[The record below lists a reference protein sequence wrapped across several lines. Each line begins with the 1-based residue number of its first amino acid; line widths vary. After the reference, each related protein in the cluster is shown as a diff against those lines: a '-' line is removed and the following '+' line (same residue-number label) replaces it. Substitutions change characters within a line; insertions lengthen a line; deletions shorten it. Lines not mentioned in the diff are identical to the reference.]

1 MWPVAVDNPARAA
14 QSTRARREKDRTV
27 SHLARLSLAN
37 RTIVALI
44 ALIIIGFGVFAIPQL
59 KQELIPSIEF
69 PAVTVSA
76 QYPGAG
82 PQIVEDEVTTPIEDA
97 TQGLD
102 GLETETST
110 SSEGS
115 SNITLQFAYGTDVDD
130 AVGDIQQSINRIES
144 QLPEDVDPQVVSGNS
159 DDIPVLV
166 LAATSSLKQHRLADR
181 LNDVVVPELNKVS
194 GVQETQATGDREQQV
209 DIKLDEKKLRK
220 KGLTASAVSQALTG
234 NGSPIPTGSI
244 TKGTKDLSVQVGKNF
259 SSVDDI
265 ENLYLTPTGGSS
277 SGASAGGQSPGG
289 PGGAP
294 TGGAA
299 TGEAQAPGDAGQA
312 GAGGQAT
319 APKPVKL
326 GKVAEVSLTDAK
338 ATSLTRTNGEP
349 SLGLVITA
357 ASDGNNV
364 AISDKVHD
372 KLSDLADDV
381 GHGTKLSV
389 VFDQAPFVQDSIRSL
404 GTEGLL
410 GLGFAVLVILVF
422 LLSVRSTIVTAV
434 SIPLSLLIALIALW
448 TGDLS
453 LNLLTLGGLTVA
465 IGRVVDDSIVVLE
478 NIKRHLGYGEEKRQA
493 VLDGVR
499 EVATAVTASTLT
511 TVAVFLPIGFVSGL
525 VGELFRPFAL
535 SVTVALLASL
545 VVALTI
551 IPVLSYWFLKPPKV
565 GSDPEAYRQRALEK
579 ERRSPLQRAYVPLI
593 RFTTKHRLTT
603 IGLALLIFCG
613 TVAMGAQL
621 KTNFLADSGQNTL
634 TINQT
639 MPVGTN
645 LQTTSKA
652 AKKVGNVLGDVH
664 GVDSYQATVGGGLYG
679 QPTAAGASTATFSV
693 TLDENSDV
701 AKVKDDIRDRLD
713 KLHGAGDVT
722 LGGANGGFA
731 SSQIEVQVESTD
743 QSALRAAA
751 RKVEH
756 TMAGMSKLT
765 DVSSDLSDRS
775 PRIQVSPKRSD
786 AAKYGLS
793 ESAIGQAVQQA
804 MQGSTVTQ
812 TTVDGEQR
820 DIVLTTDDPPTSL
833 SDIRDLKLT
842 SAAGQV
848 SLHKVASVKRTNG
861 PVTISHIDG
870 SRSATVSGTPSG
882 QNTGAVTTSLR
893 QKLDDL
899 DLPAGVSYSLAG
911 VSQDQSEAFKNLGLA
926 LAAAIVIVFLIM
938 TATFRSLAQPLIL
951 MVSVPFAATGAVGL
965 LLGTDTALGVPSLIG
980 LLMLVGIVVT
990 NAIVLMDLINRYRL
1004 VEGMEIRDAVI
1015 EGSRRRLRPV
1025 LMTAIAT
1032 IFALLPAAL
1041 GVTGDGGF
1049 ISQPLAVVVIGGL
1062 VSSTFLT
1069 LLLVPALYTMLE
1081 SRKERRRQ
1089 KRQARHERKEAKR
1102 AQRAGTSAVPERPAA
1117 VAAVPIANGAAG
1129 GASHGADTPW
1139 QHDRVRSALA
1149 GQNPTVLARMDAGF
1163 AVIGDA
1169 QFLPGY
1175 CVLITDDPEASRLSD
1190 LPRERRLA
1198 FLADMERLGEAVERV
1213 CARRDSAFRR
1223 VNIEIQGNL
1232 DGFLHAH
1239 VWPRYDWEPAENL
1252 DHPVARYDDTR
1263 WNDPA
1268 TRLGA
1273 QHDELR
1279 TELAAELDPDR
1290 DPHTVGT

>member
-1 MWPVAVDNPARAA
+1 M
-14 QSTRARREKDRTV
+14 

-69 PAVTVSA
+69 PAVSVSA

-82 PQIVEDEVTTPIEDA
+82 PQIVEDQVTTPIEDA

-102 GLETETST
+102 GLETVTST

-115 SNITLQFAYGTDVDD
+115 SNITLQFAYGTNVDN
-130 AVGDIQQSINRIES
+130 AVEDIQQSINRIDG
-144 QLPEDVDPQVVSGNS
+144 QLPEDVDPQVISGSS

-166 LAATSSLKQHRLADR
+166 LAATSSLDQHKLANR
-181 LNDVVVPELNKVS
+181 LNDDVVPELNEIP
-194 GVQETQATGDREQQV
+194 GVRDTQASGDRQQEV
-209 DIKLDEKKLRK
+209 DIALNEKKLRR
-220 KGLTASAVSQALTG
+220 KGLDATAVSQALTS
-234 NGSPIPTGSI
+234 NGTPIPTGSI
-244 TKGTKDLSVQVGKNF
+244 TKDTKDLTVQVGKNI
-259 SSVDDI
+259 SSLDDI
-265 ENLYLTPTGGSS
+265 ENLYLTPTTAGSA
-277 SGASAGGQSPGG
+277 GASARGQSPAG
-289 PGGAP
+289 
-294 TGGAA
+294 
-299 TGEAQAPGDAGQA
+299 AGQSPA
-312 GAGGQAT
+312 RTGQTPADAVQPGAGGQAA
-319 APKPVKL
+319 APEPVKL
-326 GKVAEVSLTDAK
+326 GDVADVSLTDAD
-338 ATSLTRTNGEP
+338 ATSLTRTNGKP
-349 SLGLVITA
+349 SLGLVVTA

-364 AISDKVHD
+364 AISEKVHD
-372 KLSDLADDV
+372 KLSGLADDV
-381 GHGTKLSV
+381 GHGTKLTV

-478 NIKRHLGYGEEKRQA
+478 NIKRHLGYGEDKRRA

-511 TVAVFLPIGFVSGL
+511 TVAVFLPIGFVGGL

-545 VVALTI
+545 IVALTI

-565 GSDPEAYRQRALEK
+565 GTDPEAYRQHALEK
-579 ERRSPLQRAYVPLI
+579 ERRNPLQRAYVPLI

-621 KTNFLADSGQNTL
+621 KTNFLSDSGQNTM

-645 LQTTSKA
+645 LQTTSDA
-652 AKKVGNVLGDVH
+652 ARKVEHVLADEDE
-664 GVDSYQATVGGGLYG
+664 VDSYQVTIGGGLYG
-679 QPTAAGASTATFSV
+679 QPTAAGASQATFSI
-693 TLDENSDV
+693 TLDEDSDV
-701 AKVKDDIRDRLD
+701 AKVRDDIRNQLD
-713 KLHGAGDVT
+713 QLDGAGDLALGVPS
-722 LGGANGGFA
+722 GGAA
-731 SSQIEVQVESTD
+731 SSRQIEVQVESTD
-743 QSALRAAA
+743 QAHLRSGA
-751 RKVEH
+751 RQVEH
-756 TMAGMSKLT
+756 AMAGMSKLT
-765 DVSSDLSDRS
+765 DVTSDLSDRS
-775 PRIQVSPKRSD
+775 PRIQVSTKRSD

-793 ESAIGQAVQQA
+793 DSAIGQAVQQA

-812 TTVDGEQR
+812 MTVNGEQR
-820 DIVLTTDDPPTSL
+820 DIVLKTDDRPKSL

-842 SAAGQV
+842 TPAGQV
-848 SLHKVASVKRTNG
+848 PLHKVASVEQTNG
-861 PVTISHIDG
+861 PVTVSHIDG
-870 SRSATVSGTPSG
+870 SRSATVSATPSG
-882 QNTGAVTTSLR
+882 KNTGAITASLR
-893 QKLDDL
+893 QELDDL
-899 DLPAGVSYSLAG
+899 DLPNGVSYSLGG
-911 VSQDQSEAFKNLGLA
+911 VSQDQSEAFRSLGLA
-926 LAAAIVIVFLIM
+926 LAAAILIVFLIM

-965 LLGTDTALGVPSLIG
+965 LLVTDTALGVASLIG

-990 NAIVLMDLINRYRL
+990 NAIVLLDLINRYRL
-1004 VEGMEIRDAVI
+1004 VEGMEIREAVI

-1041 GVTGDGGF
+1041 GVTGEGGF

-1089 KRQARHERKEAKR
+1089 RKQARRARKEAKR
-1102 AQRAGTSAVPERPAA
+1102 AQRAGAGDRAVPEQPVGVAAAPAA
-1117 VAAVPIANGAAG
+1117 DGSTNGANHA
-1129 GASHGADTPW
+1129 APTHW
-1139 QHDRVRSALA
+1139 QHDRVGAALA

-1163 AVIGDA
+1163 AVIGDT

-1175 CVLITDDPEASRLSD
+1175 SVLLTDDPEASRLSD

-1213 CARRDSAFRR
+1213 CARRDPAFRR
-1223 VNIEIQGNL
+1223 VNIEIQGNQ

-1239 VWPRYDWEPAENL
+1239 VWPRYDWEPAGNL
-1252 DHPVARYDDTR
+1252 ECPVGRYDETR

-1268 TRLGA
+1268 SRLGA

-1279 TELAAELDPDR
+1279 AELTAELAADR
-1290 DPHTVGT
+1290 DAVGS